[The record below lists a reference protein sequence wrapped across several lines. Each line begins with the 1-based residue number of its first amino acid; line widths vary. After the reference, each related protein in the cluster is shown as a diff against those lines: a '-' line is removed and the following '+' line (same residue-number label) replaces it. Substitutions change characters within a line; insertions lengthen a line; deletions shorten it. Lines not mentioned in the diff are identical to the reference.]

1 MTMAATLAISRDYLV
16 QHRRMIVGRAIAASV
31 VGVVP
36 IPLLDDWLLAVV
48 QRGAFRRIADAHHVE
63 LGADAVVNLVHG
75 HEKPPEWS
83 KMAGGSILYKIVA
96 RRWRRMIL
104 ALVAAQRAKA
114 AVRWF
119 TVGTLFDH
127 YCSRLHVGVGLG
139 AAEALA
145 LRETMDKAID
155 RTPGG
160 ISLAVFRR
168 AGIAAA
174 RATLRAP
181 LELADIASGGAVR
194 RLLKRRSEVEAA
206 EEVDTALEKQMT
218 SESSFLARAT
228 SAVELQLSAE
238 GNPYLE
244 SLITTFDGLWRERAA
259 NRK

>member
-1 MTMAATLAISRDYLV
+1 MAANLAISREYLG
-16 QHRRMIVGRAIAASV
+16 QHRRLIVARAIAASL
-31 VGVVP
+31 VGIVP
-36 IPLLDDWLLAVV
+36 VPLLDDWLLAVV
-48 QRGAFRRIADAHHVE
+48 QRGTFRRIAGHHGVE
-63 LGADAVVNLVHG
+63 VGPGAVANLVHG
-75 HEKPPEWS
+75 HEKPPEWR
-83 KMAGGSILYKIVA
+83 KMAGGGIIYKIVA
-96 RRWRRMIL
+96 KRWRRMVL

-127 YCSRLHVGVGLG
+127 YCSRLHVGVELG
-139 AAEALA
+139 ADEALA

-160 ISLAVFRR
+160 VSLAVFRR
-168 AGIAAA
+168 AGVAAA

-194 RLLKRRSEVEAA
+194 RLLRRRSEVEAA
-206 EEVDTALEKQMT
+206 EEVDTALEKQMA

-259 NRK
+259 TRK